1 MIPGLEHVEIVRYG
15 VMHKNTFLNSPK
27 ILNRYYQTKARED
40 LFFAGQI
47 TGVEGYLESAGS
59 GLVAA
64 VNMMRLLEGK
74 PLLDFTAETAL
85 GALSNYISTPNNHF
99 QPMNV
104 NHGIFTPIVGRMKKS
119 SRKMAYAERS
129 LKMISRL
136 KGEFYGRT

>member
-1 MIPGLEHVEIVRYG
+1 M
-15 VMHKNTFLNSPK
+15 
-27 ILNRYYQTKARED
+27 
-40 LFFAGQI
+40 FFAGQI

-104 NHGIFTPIVGRMKKS
+104 NFGIMESWPQKVRKKKEKNALIAN
-119 SRKMAYAERS
+119 RALEEIDA
-129 LKMISRL
+129 LKAKENL
-136 KGEFYGRT
+136 